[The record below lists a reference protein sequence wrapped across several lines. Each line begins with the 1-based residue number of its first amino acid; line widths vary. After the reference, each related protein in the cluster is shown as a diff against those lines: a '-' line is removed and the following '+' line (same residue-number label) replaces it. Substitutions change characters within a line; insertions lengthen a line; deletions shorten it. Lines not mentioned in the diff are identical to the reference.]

1 MLVSRIR
8 TGAAAAVFALWL
20 SACGGGDGSSVVSG
34 TVRDHN
40 QAAVANAEVLAVDRL
55 TGREF
60 STLSDKDGRYS
71 LVLPNG
77 HYDFGSDDSQHKAA
91 HMVTLRTLSDS
102 DTTVDFALPA
112 DQDAAQLSGRV
123 FIRPGI
129 PAANHRLVF
138 SSNHHVSDEDPSL
151 SMETTTDAQGRYTVS
166 LGAQR
171 LLDVDIY
178 DPNGEFV
185 EFVVLHK
192 LDGAL
197 RADITLGD
205 ASDDNRHRH
214 DASADATNT
223 SNIAAAADHGGS
235 NDFNMVLE
243 FERYSYSEGAK
254 RGVCNTYHFDGGNL
268 PVDGSYLQLV
278 PSAPIEAYD
287 RDLDQVISRPPT
299 EATLNEL
306 LRSMLV
312 LRQVSPAILDVSV
325 RNDGK
330 LWFDHAIHFNIARG
344 STDRYA
350 FTDESG
356 DTFYKSATK
365 AGYYKLSY
373 NSEQPSIR
381 HIRLPQICRDID

>member
-1 MLVSRIR
+1 MPFPVIR
-8 TGAAAAVFALWL
+8 NRAVAAVFGVLL

-34 TVRDHN
+34 TVLDHN

-60 STLSDKDGRYS
+60 STLSDRDGRYS

-77 HYDFGSDDSQHKAA
+77 HYDMGSDDSGQHAA
-91 HMVTLRTLSDS
+91 HMVLLRSLSDS
-102 DTTVDFALPA
+102 DTTVDFVLPD
-112 DQDAAQLSGRV
+112 DQDATQLSGQV
-123 FIRPGI
+123 FIRDGV

-178 DPNGEFV
+178 DPNGEFI

-214 DASADATNT
+214 DHSVAAHDDAAVRPANESLNQPFRVT
-223 SNIAAAADHGGS
+223 SRPISLDSFHLG
-235 NDFNMVLE
+235 L
-243 FERYSYSEGAK
+243 K
-254 RGVCNTYHFDGGNL
+254 DGKL
-268 PVDGSYLQLV
+268 PPDGSYLRIDEAAAIAFLNSFGQTTRETSLSEGLEEALHESLV
-278 PSAPIEAYD
+278 IRSLAPPVL
-287 RDLDQVISRPPT
+287 DL
-299 EATLNEL
+299 
-306 LRSMLV
+306 
-312 LRQVSPAILDVSV
+312 SV
-325 RNDGK
+325 RADGG
-330 LWFDHAIHFNIARG
+330 WWYDYAIHINTYDNTLLKHF
-344 STDRYA
+344 Y
-350 FTDESG
+350 FTDETG
-356 DTFYKSATK
+356 DTYKKLASR
-365 AGYYKLSY
+365 GYHKLSY
-373 NSEQPSIR
+373 NSDAPSITDVGVV
-381 HIRLPQICRDID
+381 ISNPPPSDGRDEDRFGL